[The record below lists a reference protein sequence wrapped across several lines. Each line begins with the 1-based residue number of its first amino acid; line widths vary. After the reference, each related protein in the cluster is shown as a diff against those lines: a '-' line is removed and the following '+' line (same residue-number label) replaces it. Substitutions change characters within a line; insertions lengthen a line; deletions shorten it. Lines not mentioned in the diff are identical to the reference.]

1 MCGLKKTTINK
12 DSSIEEHCI
21 EFPKRTLT
29 IKTMDQLII
38 DTKNLNFSYTEA
50 KQDIKNL
57 ELKVPKGSIYGFLGP
72 NGSGKS
78 TTIRLLLGLLEKHT
92 GSISLFGET
101 FSSKTRLR
109 ILYKIGALIENPSLY
124 PHLNAIDNLK
134 ISANYRQI
142 PNHRINEVLDIVK
155 LTHAKNKKIQEYS
168 LGMKQR
174 LGLAISLLSNPE
186 LIILDEPTNGL
197 DPKGIIDMRALIK
210 DLNTKY
216 GTTIFI
222 SSHLLS
228 EIEKTCT
235 HVGIIRNGKMLYQD
249 TVAALKKANNTN
261 IKLNVEVDKPRLA
274 LSILNNS
281 IKKETILWDGLLQIE
296 VKNKDEI
303 TEIIDVLRAESINIY
318 QVSIKNNLEEL
329 FLSLTEN

>member
-1 MCGLKKTTINK
+1 MN
-12 DSSIEEHCI
+12 
-21 EFPKRTLT
+21 
-29 IKTMDQLII
+29 QLIVK
-38 DTKNLNFSYTEA
+38 TQNLNFSYT
-50 KQDIKNL
+50 KTRKDIESL
-57 ELKVPKGSIYGFLGP
+57 ELEVPKGSIYGFLGP

-78 TTIRLLLGLLEKHT
+78 TTIRLILGLLKKQS
-92 GSISLFGET
+92 GKVALFGDN
-101 FSSKTRLR
+101 FNAKSRLKS
-109 ILYKIGALIENPSLY
+109 LDKVGALIENPSLY
-124 PHLNAIDNLK
+124 EHLNSVDNLR
-134 ISANYRQI
+134 IAANYRGNI
-142 PNHRINEVLDIVK
+142 SSERIDEVLEIVK
-155 LTHAKNKKIQEYS
+155 LSHAKKKKVKAYS

-197 DPKGIIDMRALIK
+197 DPKGIIEMRTLIK
-210 DLNTKY
+210 DLNENY

-249 TVAALKKANNTN
+249 TVKALKASKGKKMM
-261 IKLNVEVDKPRLA
+261 IDLEVDKFIDAMTVLEN
-274 LSILNNS
+274 LN
-281 IKKETILWDGLLQIE
+281 KENTSTTDDFIQIE
-296 VKNKDEI
+296 VEDKSEI
-303 TEIIDVLRAESINIY
+303 TSIIDALRAKNVAVY

>member
-1 MCGLKKTTINK
+1 MNQFVV
-12 DSSIEEHCI
+12 E
-21 EFPKRTLT
+21 
-29 IKTMDQLII
+29 
-38 DTKNLNFSYTEA
+38 TKNLNFSYS
-50 KQDIKNL
+50 KNKKDIEDL

-78 TTIRLLLGLLEKHT
+78 TTIRLILGLLKKNSGT
-92 GSISLFGET
+92 VTLFGKLFNEQ
-101 FSSKTRLR
+101 SRLKV
-109 ILYKIGALIENPSLY
+109 LNKVGALIENPSLY
-124 PHLNAIDNLK
+124 EHLNAIDNLK
-134 ISANYRQI
+134 ISANYRQNI
-142 PNHRINEVLDIVK
+142 SSGRILEVLEIVN
-155 LTHAKNKKIQEYS
+155 LTNAKYKRIKEYS

-197 DPKGIIDMRALIK
+197 DPKGIIEMRTLIK
-210 DLNTKY
+210 DLNKKF

-249 TVAALKKANNTN
+249 TVASLKESKGTT
-261 IKLNVEVDKPRLA
+261 IKFEIEVDNPIEG
-274 LSILNNS
+274 LSVLKNLKLENISLF
-281 IKKETILWDGLLQIE
+281 EDLLQIE
-296 VKNKDEI
+296 VKNKNEI
-303 TEIIDVLRAESINIY
+303 TEVIDVLRAERINIY
-318 QVSIKNNLEEL
+318 QVSIKNNLEEF

>member
-1 MCGLKKTTINK
+1 MK
-12 DSSIEEHCI
+12 DIE
-21 EFPKRTLT
+21 
-29 IKTMDQLII
+29 D
-38 DTKNLNFSYTEA
+38 
-50 KQDIKNL
+50 L

-78 TTIRLLLGLLEKHT
+78 TTIRLILGLLKKNSGT
-92 GSISLFGET
+92 VALFGEL
-101 FSSKTRLR
+101 FNEQSRLKV
-109 ILYKIGALIENPSLY
+109 LNKVGALIENPSLY
-124 PHLNAIDNLK
+124 EHLSAIDNLK
-134 ISANYRQI
+134 ISANYRQHI
-142 PNHRINEVLDIVK
+142 SLSRIDEVLEIVN
-155 LTHAKNKKIQEYS
+155 LTKAKNKWIKEYS

-197 DPKGIIDMRALIK
+197 DPKGIIEMRTLIK
-210 DLNTKY
+210 DLNKRF

-235 HVGIIRNGKMLYQD
+235 HVGIIRNGRMLYQD
-249 TVAALKKANNTN
+249 TVARLKASKGAH
-261 IKLNVEVDKPRLA
+261 IKFEIEVDKSLEA
-274 LSILNNS
+274 MTLLKNLNMENIS
-281 IKKETILWDGLLQIE
+281 LLDDFIQLE
-296 VKNKDEI
+296 VKTKNEI
-303 TEIIDVLRAESINIY
+303 TDVIDVLRAERITIY

>member
-1 MCGLKKTTINK
+1 MN
-12 DSSIEEHCI
+12 
-21 EFPKRTLT
+21 
-29 IKTMDQLII
+29 QLVVE
-38 DTKNLNFSYTEA
+38 TKNLNFSYS
-50 KQDIKNL
+50 KNKKDIEDL

-78 TTIRLLLGLLEKHT
+78 TTIRLILGLLKKNSGT
-92 GSISLFGET
+92 VSLFGEL
-101 FSSKTRLR
+101 FSGQSRLKV
-109 ILYKIGALIENPSLY
+109 LNKVGALIENPSLY
-124 PHLNAIDNLK
+124 EHLNAIDNLK
-134 ISANYRQI
+134 IAANYRQNI
-142 PNHRINEVLDIVK
+142 PSNRIYEVLEIVN
-155 LTHAKNKKIQEYS
+155 LTKAKNKRIKEYS

-197 DPKGIIDMRALIK
+197 DPKGIIEMRTLIK
-210 DLNTKY
+210 DLNKRL

-249 TVAALKKANNTN
+249 TVASLKESKGTN
-261 IKLNVEVDKPRLA
+261 IKFEIEVDTPIKG
-274 LSILNNS
+274 LSVLKNLKMENISL
-281 IKKETILWDGLLQIE
+281 LDDLLQIE
-296 VKNKDEI
+296 VKNKNEI
-303 TEIIDVLRAESINIY
+303 TDVIDVLRAERIKIY

>member
-1 MCGLKKTTINK
+1 MN
-12 DSSIEEHCI
+12 
-21 EFPKRTLT
+21 
-29 IKTMDQLII
+29 QLIVK
-38 DTKNLNFSYTEA
+38 TQNLNFSYT
-50 KQDIKNL
+50 KTRKDIESL
-57 ELKVPKGSIYGFLGP
+57 ELEVPKGSIYGFLGP

-78 TTIRLLLGLLEKHT
+78 TTIRLILGLLKKQS
-92 GSISLFGET
+92 GKVALFGDN
-101 FSSKTRLR
+101 FNAKSRLKS
-109 ILYKIGALIENPSLY
+109 LDKVGALIENPSLY
-124 PHLNAIDNLK
+124 EHLNSVDNLR
-134 ISANYRQI
+134 IAANYRGNI
-142 PNHRINEVLDIVK
+142 SSERIEEVLEIVK
-155 LTHAKNKKIQEYS
+155 LSHAKKKKVKAYS

-197 DPKGIIDMRALIK
+197 DPKGIIEMRALIK
-210 DLNTKY
+210 DLNENY

-249 TVAALKKANNTN
+249 TVKALKESKGKKMM
-261 IKLNVEVDKPRLA
+261 IDLEVDKFIDTMTVLESLEKENTS
-274 LSILNNS
+274 LSKDFI
-281 IKKETILWDGLLQIE
+281 QIE
-296 VKNKDEI
+296 VKDKSEI
-303 TEIIDVLRAESINIY
+303 TSIIDALRAKEIAVY

>member
-1 MCGLKKTTINK
+1 MN
-12 DSSIEEHCI
+12 
-21 EFPKRTLT
+21 
-29 IKTMDQLII
+29 QLIVK
-38 DTKNLNFSYTEA
+38 TEALNFSYT
-50 KQDIKNL
+50 KTRNDIENL

-78 TTIRLLLGLLEKHT
+78 TTIRLILGLLKKQS
-92 GSISLFGET
+92 GKVALFGDN
-101 FSSKTRLR
+101 FNSKSRLKS
-109 ILYKIGALIENPSLY
+109 LDKVGALIENPSLY
-124 PHLNAIDNLK
+124 EHLNSVDNLR
-134 ISANYRQI
+134 IAANYRRNI
-142 PNHRINEVLDIVK
+142 SSERIDEVLEIVK
-155 LTHAKNKKIQEYS
+155 LSHAKKKKVKAYS

-197 DPKGIIDMRALIK
+197 DPKGIIEMRALIK
-210 DLNTKY
+210 ELNDKY

-235 HVGIIRNGKMLYQD
+235 HVGIIRNGKMLYQN
-249 TVAALKKANNTN
+249 TVKALKDSKGKKMM
-261 IKLNVEVDKPRLA
+261 IDLEVDKFIDA
-274 LSILNNS
+274 LTVLESLE
-281 IKKETILWDGLLQIE
+281 KENTSLSKDFIQIE
-296 VKNKDEI
+296 VANKTEI
-303 TEIIDVLRAESINIY
+303 TSVIDALRAKNIAVY

>member
-1 MCGLKKTTINK
+1 MN
-12 DSSIEEHCI
+12 
-21 EFPKRTLT
+21 
-29 IKTMDQLII
+29 QLVVE
-38 DTKNLNFSYTEA
+38 TKNLNFSYS
-50 KQDIKNL
+50 KDKKDIEDL

-78 TTIRLLLGLLEKHT
+78 TTIRLILGLLKKNSGT
-92 GSISLFGET
+92 VVLFGEL
-101 FSSKTRLR
+101 FNGQSRLKV
-109 ILYKIGALIENPSLY
+109 LNKVGALIENPSLY
-124 PHLNAIDNLK
+124 EHLNAIDNLK
-134 ISANYRQI
+134 ISANYRQNI
-142 PNHRINEVLDIVK
+142 SSSRILEVLEIVN
-155 LTHAKNKKIQEYS
+155 LTNARNKRIKEYS

-174 LGLAISLLSNPE
+174 LGLAIALLSNPE

-197 DPKGIIDMRALIK
+197 DPKGIIEMRTLIK
-210 DLNTKY
+210 DLNKRF

-249 TVAALKKANNTN
+249 TVASLKESKGTN
-261 IKLNVEVDKPRLA
+261 IKVEIEVDNPIEA
-274 LSILNNS
+274 LSALKDLKMEHISL
-281 IKKETILWDGLLQIE
+281 LDGFIQIE
-296 VKNKDEI
+296 VKNKNEI
-303 TEIIDVLRAESINIY
+303 TEVIDILRAESINIY

>member
-1 MCGLKKTTINK
+1 MN
-12 DSSIEEHCI
+12 
-21 EFPKRTLT
+21 
-29 IKTMDQLII
+29 QLVVE
-38 DTKNLNFSYTEA
+38 TKNLNFSYS
-50 KQDIKNL
+50 KNKKDIEDL

-78 TTIRLLLGLLEKHT
+78 TTIRLILGLLKKNSGT
-92 GSISLFGET
+92 VALFGEL
-101 FSSKTRLR
+101 FNEQSRLKV
-109 ILYKIGALIENPSLY
+109 LNKVGALIENPSLY
-124 PHLNAIDNLK
+124 EHLSAIDNLK
-134 ISANYRQI
+134 ISANYRQHI
-142 PNHRINEVLDIVK
+142 SLSRIDEVLEIVN
-155 LTHAKNKKIQEYS
+155 LTKAKNKRIKEYS

-197 DPKGIIDMRALIK
+197 DPKGIIEMRTLIK
-210 DLNTKY
+210 DLNKRF

-249 TVAALKKANNTN
+249 TVARLKASKGTH
-261 IKLNVEVDKPRLA
+261 IKFEIEVDKSLEA
-274 LSILNNS
+274 MTLLKNLNMENIS
-281 IKKETILWDGLLQIE
+281 LLDDFIQLE
-296 VKNKDEI
+296 VKTKNEI
-303 TEIIDVLRAESINIY
+303 TDVIDVLRAERITIY